1 MSSIVMREVLSEE
14 DPSLPGVVDLYISSF
29 PEDEREDPS
38 YLQSML
44 GALNLSSPGKI
55 ATAHLLVAE
64 RDTHPFGFAFC
75 EFLPAA
81 EMGFHIYIALAPS
94 ERGKGFGRRLLLC
107 AEERMR
113 LDALYL
119 GLPYHGS
126 ICEVERVE
134 DATDESDRRTRLRR
148 VHFYERLGARI
159 ISSTYTQPALS
170 PDKQPVPLYLMW
182 RDANGGLSREEI
194 IRRFYAEV
202 YRLEPTHPFV
212 VEALRQEPNP

>member
-1 MSSIVMREVLSEE
+1 MSDIVMREVLSAH
-14 DPSLPGVVDLYISSF
+14 DPSLPKLIELYVSSF

-38 YLQSML
+38 YLQNAL
-44 GALNLSSPGKI
+44 GELNLSSPGRI

-64 RDTHPFGFAFC
+64 RGSEPFGFAFC
-75 EFLPAA
+75 EFLREAQ
-81 EMGFHIYIALAPS
+81 MGFHVYIALTPS

-119 GLPYHGS
+119 GVAYHGS

-134 DATDESDRRTRLRR
+134 DATDEADKRTRLRR

-159 ISSTYTQPALS
+159 ISSTYIQPALS
-170 PDKQPVPLYLMW
+170 PDKQPVRLYLMW
-182 RDANGGLSREEI
+182 RDADGGLSREEI
-194 IRRFYAEV
+194 IERFYSEV
-202 YRLEPTHPFV
+202 YGLDEHHPYV
-212 VEALRQEPNP
+212 TEALRQE